1 MIDDNAPTLPTVKGG
16 GLELRNIQ
24 FLFRPVV
31 NLRNGRC
38 YGFQARIGG
47 AQTDFDAN
55 ADGLSLAE
63 LGRDAPPEVLW
74 SLYAQAV
81 DAYRACDGWSGQK
94 LFLAVAVHAEDSLSW
109 PALLPRYEGLSIII
123 EPVLR
128 DRSAPGDFLPELLRR
143 IRQAGM
149 ETLIDDF
156 GVGSAGLK
164 LLYEAKPDHV
174 RIDRFFIDGVARDPG
189 KRAVAQAVVG
199 CAHNLG
205 ISVLVKGVASDAD
218 FYACRDIGFDFADG
232 PLIKGVSG
240 SDAVLDQTSAV
251 VETLNA
257 DDRRRKGDDRQ
268 RIMEVMDRL
277 KPLPVD
283 SPKTALLDYFGGEN
297 VGGVAPVVDQRN
309 RPLGLVR
316 ERDLKRFVYTRFG
329 GDLLRNKDVG
339 GKLADLVVR
348 CPACDISTPLNQV
361 AEAFSIHGADDGV
374 VIVESGEYAGVLTSM
389 ALIRLMHER
398 NLADAA
404 DQNPLTRLPG
414 NMAISR
420 HIETALA
427 DRAQAQFFIYFDF
440 NNFKPFN
447 DHFGFRQGDRAI
459 LMFSEK
465 LKAFAV
471 AEGGF
476 AGHIGGD
483 DFFLAISGGEPE
495 RICSEAL
502 QLATRFRLD
511 VESLYDA
518 ETRQAGLLI
527 APDRYGALREFTL
540 LSVSVLVVEAPSGSE
555 DVSIDTVNK
564 VISENKLMAKL
575 SENSIYYVKIHN
587 QNHDQG

>member
-1 MIDDNAPTLPTVKGG
+1 MIDDNAPTLPIVKGG
-16 GLELRNIQ
+16 EFELRNIQ

-38 YGFQARIGG
+38 YGFQARISGP
-47 AQTDFDAN
+47 QTGFGAN

-63 LGRDAPPEVLW
+63 LCRDAPTEVLW
-74 SLYAQAV
+74 SLYAQAI

-94 LFLAVAVHAEDSLSW
+94 LFLAVASHAGDSLSW

-156 GVGSAGLK
+156 GAGPVGLK

-205 ISVLVKGVASDAD
+205 ISVLAKGVASDAD

-232 PLIKGVSG
+232 PLIKGASG
-240 SDAVLDQTSAV
+240 SDAVLDQTSTV

-257 DDRRRKGDDRQ
+257 SDRRRRGDDRQ
-268 RIMEVMDRL
+268 RIMEAMDRL

-283 SPKTALLDYFGGEN
+283 SPKTLLLDYFGGES
-297 VGGVAPVVDQRN
+297 VGAVAPVVDQRN

-361 AEAFSIHGADDGV
+361 AEAFSIHGAGDGV
-374 VIVESGEYAGVLTSM
+374 IIIESGEYAGVLTSM

-420 HIETALA
+420 RIETALE
-427 DRAQAQFFIYFDF
+427 DHAQARFFIYFDF

-471 AEGGF
+471 SGGGF

-483 DFFLAISGGEPE
+483 DFFLAVNGCEYE
-495 RICSEAL
+495 WICSQTL
-502 QLATRFRLD
+502 DLATRFRLD
-511 VESLYDA
+511 AESLYDA
-518 ETRQAGLLI
+518 ETLRAGVLI
-527 APDRYGALREFTL
+527 APDRYGALRKFPL
-540 LSVSVLVVEAPSGSE
+540 LSVSVLVVEAPANARNVTIE
-555 DVSIDTVNK
+555 TINK
-564 VISENKLMAKL
+564 VISKNKLKAKQI
-575 SENSIYYVKIHN
+575 ENSFYYVKI
-587 QNHDQG
+587 QNIP